1 VLAALKSPEVRDPLL
16 KAGARPLSG
25 VRPTKFPAYYTKESG
40 KWGEIIRSR
49 GISLK

>member
-1 VLAALKSPEVRDPLL
+1 MLAALKSPAAREPLL
-16 KAGARPLSG
+16 KQGAIIVAGLPDQ
-25 VRPTKFPAYYTKESG
+25 FPAYYAQESA